1 MPILQQLDNLLVT
14 GQDAMLYNRISKKV
28 ELLARIAFKSTSHV
42 KVRVPNNARH
52 LIDGLL
58 EDQTH
63 ITYPTSST
71 LMKSTLRGI
80 CDEIPQLYD
89 MASKVENEELR
100 HTLTSDISDLQVC
113 IDNALKVIP

>member
-1 MPILQQLDNLLVT
+1 MPILQQLDNLLVN

-28 ELLARIAFKSTSHV
+28 ELLARIAYKSTSHV
-42 KVRVPNNARH
+42 QVRVPNNAKH

-58 EDQTH
+58 EGQTH

-71 LMKSTLRGI
+71 LMKSTLWGI

-89 MASKVENEELR
+89 MTSKVENEEVRACLIEDIVTLQTCVRNALR
-100 HTLTSDISDLQVC
+100 H
-113 IDNALKVIP
+113 IP